1 MLHNSKLK
9 QRAKRFKKKE
19 SKLKEDLE
27 KFKEQATKYKTLYEQ
42 TAARRLLIER
52 LVFGGLLLELLE
64 VFLQF
69 RLLLFEPF
77 RALLELAVVQ
87 HGGEWWILLP
97 VDCS

>member
-1 MLHNSKLK
+1 M
-9 QRAKRFKKKE
+9 
-19 SKLKEDLE
+19 D
-27 KFKEQATKYKTLYEQ
+27 